1 MSTFRP
7 RQDNSLKASV
17 ILRVL
22 LIRSLL
28 LLSSLLFSFIW
39 CASPVIFPGLS
50 TSPRHRGHA
59 QSFSHSFSFTQQKT
73 LFLFSVLKCLPPS
86 PRVCVCIFQQF
97 NLAAWYQSRQL
108 HGEKFLHPVHCVL
121 NYNSATKCHTL
132 LGSILLPMNG
142 NSVIQQWVLVIQSL
156 KGECHPFKK
165 NMFPSAS
172 PETGGSYW
180 SMSNNFLPQI
190 RMRHA
195 PISVQHQSKTW
206 HQENERLIWRSP
218 PRNLSDT
225 YFFKRLLKLYFY
237 TVCTDTISSHHWH
250 NVYF

>member
-1 MSTFRP
+1 MSTFWP

-86 PRVCVCIFQQF
+86 PRVCVCVCAFFNSLIWLRDIRVASCTGKSFYIQSTVYWITILQPSAILYSALFCYPWMGTQWFSNECWWFSRLKENVTCLRKICFLQLLQKLEEVIGACPITSYLRYVCVMLQFQCNISQRRDIRKM
-97 NLAAWYQSRQL
+97 NAL
-108 HGEKFLHPVHCVL
+108 HEGLHPG
-121 NYNSATKCHTL
+121 T
-132 LGSILLPMNG
+132 
-142 NSVIQQWVLVIQSL
+142 
-156 KGECHPFKK
+156 
-165 NMFPSAS
+165 
-172 PETGGSYW
+172 
-180 SMSNNFLPQI
+180 
-190 RMRHA
+190 
-195 PISVQHQSKTW
+195 
-206 HQENERLIWRSP
+206 
-218 PRNLSDT
+218 
-225 YFFKRLLKLYFY
+225 
-237 TVCTDTISSHHWH
+237 
-250 NVYF
+250 